1 MERFKDLSQLYKDYG
16 IAKICESG
24 KLEISEFIMEHPN
37 NEDYILAS
45 NPITQNAN
53 KIHIPKMIEE
63 EYCVGKYD
71 PEFVRTKKIEELE
84 FEIKR
89 LQVLINMLKN
99 EKGLL

>member
-1 MERFKDLSQLYKDYG
+1 MERFKDLSQLYKDYD
-16 IAKICESG
+16 IAKIGECG

-37 NEDYILAS
+37 NEDYILS
-45 NPITQNAN
+45 PSPITQNAN

-63 EYCVGKYD
+63 EYYVGKYD
-71 PEFVRTKKIEELE
+71 PTFARTKKIEELE